1 MSRPLRFWLSLGLS
15 TLVALAVLSVI
26 LVVLGVLVPRLNAEV
41 EAQNRMLSNAAA
53 TQINSFLE
61 NFSTVLG
68 NLGGDIASRRQLS
81 IAELQLM
88 IDTVTQA
95 EKGIK
100 SIYIIDDKD
109 RTIAAGLPRAERSLR
124 DSQLGIDFSGRSFVS
139 SARLKHRKVW
149 SDTYLSAR
157 GNIVVALAIPFI
169 VPGQRASD
177 PSTLGVLVGE
187 LNLEEVSRFA
197 GLLGTTGDVLT
208 LIVDRRGNVVG
219 HPDPERALRQENLR
233 HLSPLS
239 GIAGSPKTARFRLDS
254 VDYLGSTTPIVE
266 TGWMALVGQPTE
278 KAFAIVR
285 STLMSLAGASGLAL
299 LMAVIAAM
307 IASRRMMQRVG
318 EFAAHMEAV
327 ADGNYQAAIP
337 QSGIDEIEHLSQHMR
352 RMAAAVLER
361 EDRLR
366 ESETNFRTLVDS
378 APLGIALIA
387 EHGRLVLINAAFIR
401 MFGYDL
407 QEIPDVDTWLNRVCP
422 DSGRHGETARRW
434 QLLIERNS
442 APHPETGLLKIRRA
456 DGQRRDIEFVA
467 EQLPDRRILATFS
480 DITER
485 RLDEVR
491 LQRAAKVFSHAR
503 EGIVITDADGTIV
516 EVNDT
521 FAHITGYTRKE
532 ALGKN
537 LRLLKSGVQESGFYV
552 AMYRSLTRNGYW
564 SGELWNRNK
573 NGDLY
578 AILLNVT
585 AVYDTQGAIQN
596 YVALCT
602 DITQMKEYQR
612 QLEHVAHYDPLT
624 GLPNRVLFADRLRQA
639 MAQSL
644 RRNLSLAVLY
654 LDLDGFKPVNDHYG
668 HDTGDRLLVAIAQ
681 RLKEVL
687 RDGDTISRF
696 GGDEFVAVLVD
707 LDDGND
713 CHAVLERL
721 LDAASRSFMVDGNA
735 LQVSASI
742 GVTFYPRDSADTDLL
757 MRHADQA
764 MYLAKQLGKNRYHV
778 FDVAQDAATANQ
790 LRIIDHI
797 GMAINR
803 GEFVL
808 HYQPKVNMVSGEIV
822 GAEALIRW
830 QHPERGLV
838 APSDFLPL
846 VEGHS
851 ISVQLGEWVI
861 DTALA
866 QMDAW
871 RIDGLDLPV
880 SVNIG
885 ARQLLQSEFM
895 ERLTALLARHP
906 EVPRDHL
913 ELEILETSALDDVAQ
928 VSEVMST
935 CRQMGIRFSLDDFGT
950 GYSSLTYLSRLPA
963 QVLKI
968 DQSFVRGML
977 DDPNDLAIVNG
988 VIGLASAFHRQVIA
1002 EGVETESHGT
1012 QLIALGCVLAQGY
1025 GIAHPMV
1032 AEELPSWAARWKRAP
1047 QWQTGQR
1054 FAGSVCAVEA
1064 STGGTAPE

>member
-61 NFSTVLG
+61 NFSNVLG

-81 IAELQLM
+81 TDELQSM

-100 SIYIIDDKD
+100 AIYIIDDKD
-109 RTIAAGLPRAERSLR
+109 RTIGAGLPRTERSLR
-124 DSQLGIDFSGRSFVS
+124 DSQIGIDFSGRSFVS

-157 GNIVVALAIPFI
+157 GNIVVALAFPLI
-169 VPGQRASD
+169 VPGQRPSD
-177 PSTLGVLVGE
+177 PSTPGVLVGE

-266 TGWMALVGQPTE
+266 TGWTALVGQPTE

-285 STLMSLAGASGLAL
+285 STLMSLAGATGLAL

-352 RMAAAVLER
+352 RMATAVLER

-387 EHGRLVLINAAFIR
+387 ERGRLVLINAAFIR

-407 QEIPDVDTWLNRVCP
+407 QEIPDIDTWLDRACP
-422 DSGRHGETARRW
+422 DSGRHGEAARRW
-434 QLLIERNS
+434 RMLIGENS

-467 EQLPDRRILATFS
+467 EQLPDRRTLATFS

-503 EGIVITDADGTIV
+503 EGIIITDADGTIV

-521 FAHITGYTRKE
+521 FVHITGYTRKE
-532 ALGKN
+532 ALGQN

-578 AILLNVT
+578 AVLLNVT

-696 GGDEFVAVLVD
+696 GGDEFVAVLID

-721 LDAASRSFMVDGNA
+721 LEAASRSFMVDGNA

-790 LRIIDHI
+790 LRFIEHI
-797 GMAINR
+797 GSALNR

-830 QHPERGLV
+830 KHPERGLV

-846 VEGHS
+846 VEGHP
-851 ISVQLGEWVI
+851 ISVELGEWVI

-895 ERLTALLARHP
+895 ERLTALLAGHP

-928 VSEVMST
+928 VSEIMSA

-1002 EGVETESHGT
+1002 EGVETEAHGA

-1025 GIAHPMV
+1025 GIAHPMP
-1032 AEELPSWAARWKRAP
+1032 AEEFPHWAGRWNLDPRWKTGNRIMDAP
-1047 QWQTGQR
+1047 HVTSANTGII
-1054 FAGSVCAVEA
+1054 GSD
-1064 STGGTAPE
+1064 

>member
-61 NFSTVLG
+61 NFSNVLG

-81 IAELQLM
+81 TDELQSM

-100 SIYIIDDKD
+100 AIYIIDDKD
-109 RTIAAGLPRAERSLR
+109 RTIGAGLPRTERSLR
-124 DSQLGIDFSGRSFVS
+124 DSQIGIDFSGRSFVS

-157 GNIVVALAIPFI
+157 GNIVVALAFPLI
-169 VPGQRASD
+169 VPGQRPSD
-177 PSTLGVLVGE
+177 PSTPGVLVGE

-352 RMAAAVLER
+352 RMATAVLER

-407 QEIPDVDTWLNRVCP
+407 QEIPDIDTWLDRACP
-422 DSGRHGETARRW
+422 DSGRHGEAARRW
-434 QLLIERNS
+434 RMLIGENS

-467 EQLPDRRILATFS
+467 EQLPDRRTLATFS

-503 EGIVITDADGTIV
+503 EGIIITDADGTIV

-521 FAHITGYTRKE
+521 FVHITGYTRKE
-532 ALGKN
+532 ALGQN

-578 AILLNVT
+578 AVLLNVT

-696 GGDEFVAVLVD
+696 GGDEFVAVLID

-721 LDAASRSFMVDGNA
+721 LEAASRSFMVDGNT

-790 LRIIDHI
+790 LRFIEHI
-797 GMAINR
+797 GSALNR

-830 QHPERGLV
+830 KHPERGLV

-846 VEGHS
+846 VEGHP
-851 ISVQLGEWVI
+851 ISVELGEWVI

-895 ERLTALLARHP
+895 ERLTALLAGHP

-928 VSEVMST
+928 VSEIMSA

-1002 EGVETESHGT
+1002 EGVETESHGA
-1012 QLIALGCVLAQGY
+1012 QLIAMGCVLAQGY
-1025 GIAHPMV
+1025 GIAHPMP
-1032 AEELPSWAARWKRAP
+1032 AEELPSWATRWKRSP

-1054 FAGSVCAVEA
+1054 FAGSDCAAEA
-1064 STGGTAPE
+1064 NSGGVHPA